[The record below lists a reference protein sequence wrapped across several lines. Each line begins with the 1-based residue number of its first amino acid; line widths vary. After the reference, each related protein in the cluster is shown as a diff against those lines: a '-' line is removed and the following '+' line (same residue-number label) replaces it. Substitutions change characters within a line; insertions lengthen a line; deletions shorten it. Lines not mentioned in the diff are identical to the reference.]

1 MGQEA
6 HFAYPSLSLYKGK
19 KICHARARRV
29 NEVGGHTLPNHL
41 SLACAGSAIPWLRD
55 AAAPR
60 RTLRTTVWGVTV
72 SSKLPEPSHL
82 WTDSHHSGFPRQM
95 KGLHCRRPR
104 PSPHGPHPWIGAPH
118 HVRSPRTCPD
128 PIPAFCEILHP
139 LTYARAGRP
148 CRFGGRAQGA
158 QGSLNLVLRVR
169 RGRTQR

>member
-60 RTLRTTVWGVTV
+60 RTLRTTA
-72 SSKLPEPSHL
+72 L
-82 WTDSHHSGFPRQM
+82 
-95 KGLHCRRPR
+95 RP
-104 PSPHGPHPWIGAPH
+104 
-118 HVRSPRTCPD
+118 
-128 PIPAFCEILHP
+128 ILVH
-139 LTYARAGRP
+139 
-148 CRFGGRAQGA
+148 GA
-158 QGSLNLVLRVR
+158 QVLAHCLEGHDQFVAVDPFAGNSLVVSVTENVLVPMPALIVL
-169 RGRTQR
+169 